1 MKNDLKTHI
10 LDKLNDMQELLEVG
24 YEAETLEEIEK
35 LKSFIEDV
43 EVS

>member
-1 MKNDLKTHI
+1 MKNDLKIHI

-24 YEAETLEEIEK
+24 YEEAVLEEIEK
-35 LKSFIEDV
+35 LKSFIEEV